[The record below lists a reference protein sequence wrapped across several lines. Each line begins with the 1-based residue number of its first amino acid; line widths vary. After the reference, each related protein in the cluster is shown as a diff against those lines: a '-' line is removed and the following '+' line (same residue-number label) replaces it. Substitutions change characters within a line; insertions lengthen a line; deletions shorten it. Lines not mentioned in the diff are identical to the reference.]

1 MEQGPVSPTEDT
13 YNSIFELF
21 CRYRNPLQM
30 EEVNDYQGYAAYPQ
44 VDLRPVGPKGWTPTY
59 LISNPSEESPQA
71 DHALFEQLL

>member
-1 MEQGPVSPTEDT
+1 
-13 YNSIFELF
+13 
-21 CRYRNPLQM
+21 M

-71 DHALFEQLL
+71 DHAPFEQLW